1 MDLLS
6 TLFDLLLHIDKTM
19 LQFIDTHGAWIYV
32 LLVLII
38 FSETGLVFANFLP
51 GDSLLFVAGA
61 ICAMGKMDLYLLM
74 GLLTAAAITGDAVN
88 YAIGRWFGAALISRT
103 KLVSPERLAY
113 TQGFFDRYGGQTII
127 IARFLPIARTMA
139 PFVAGFAKMDPK
151 RFLSYNVSG
160 GILWVVSLTLA
171 GYWFGNLPFV
181 RDNLTAVIL
190 GIIFVSLLPGII
202 AIVRAKLSSRSAA
215 K

>member
-1 MDLLS
+1 MEFLS
-6 TLFDLLLHIDKTM
+6 YIFDLLLHIDKTM
-19 LQFIDTHGAWIYV
+19 LQFIDTYGAWIYV

-74 GLLTAAAITGDAVN
+74 GLLSAAAITGDAVN
-88 YAIGRWFGAALISRT
+88 YAIGRWFGESLMRRT
-103 KLVSPERLAY
+103 RLVSPERLAY
-113 TQGFFDRYGGQTII
+113 TQGFFDRYGGQTIV

-139 PFVAGFAKMDPK
+139 PFVAGMARMDPK
-151 RFLSYNVSG
+151 RFFFFNVSG
-160 GILWVVSLTLA
+160 GLFWVISLTLA
-171 GYWFGNLPFV
+171 GFWFGNLPFV

-190 GIIFVSLLPGII
+190 GIIFLSLLPGLI
-202 AIVRAKLSSRSAA
+202 AIARAKFAVKKS
-215 K
+215 

>member
-1 MDLLS
+1 MDLITS
-6 TLFDLLLHIDKTM
+6 LFDLLLHIDKTM
-19 LQFIDTHGAWIYV
+19 LQFIETYGAWIYL

-38 FSETGLVFANFLP
+38 FAETGLVFASILP

-61 ICAMGKMDLYLLM
+61 ICAMGKMDIFLVM
-74 GLLTAAAITGDAVN
+74 GSLTAAAIVGDAVN

-103 KLVSPERLAY
+103 RLVSPQRLAY

-139 PFVAGFAKMDPK
+139 PFVAGFARMNPK
-151 RFLSYNVSG
+151 KFFSYNVSG

-171 GYWFGNLPFV
+171 GYLFGNLPLI
-181 RDNLTAVIL
+181 RDHLTLVIL
-190 GIIFVSLLPGII
+190 GIIFLSLLPGIV
-202 AIVRAKLSSRSAA
+202 AIIRARMSSS
-215 K
+215 KS